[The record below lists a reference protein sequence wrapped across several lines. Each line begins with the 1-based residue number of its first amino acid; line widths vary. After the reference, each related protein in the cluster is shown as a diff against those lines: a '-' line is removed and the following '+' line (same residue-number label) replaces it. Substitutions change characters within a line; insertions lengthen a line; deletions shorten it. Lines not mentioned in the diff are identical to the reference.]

1 MQSGISLLVFIQGG
15 RRVEVSCVRKRG
27 PGQFCCVLLSAALTF
42 ALWFDGHVSDPPG
55 LACETAA
62 PMLSEPAPRAF
73 SRSMSLQSPEAA
85 SAASA
90 PSRAV
95 HCASGTGLPPPPLL
109 LRLHLCRRALKPIGA
124 GRKSSR
130 NKPKR
135 HTCTSFDFAAYL
147 CSLLNVKC
155 IMGKS
160 YLALLYDCAACSPK
174 FQYLSFDDEIQPGQ
188 SARFCLRSTKRK
200 IKGYISA
207 CNLAPLLG
215 G

>member
-1 MQSGISLLVFIQGG
+1 MSVSVFWLQSGISLLVFIQGG

-90 PSRAV
+90 PSQRGELRLWHSTSAFPPPRG
-95 HCASGTGLPPPPLL
+95 ASG
-109 LRLHLCRRALKPIGA
+109 LRPSLRVFVQLIVAPSAFGA
-124 GRKSSR
+124 PGR
-130 NKPKR
+130 
-135 HTCTSFDFAAYL
+135 C
-147 CSLLNVKC
+147 
-155 IMGKS
+155 
-160 YLALLYDCAACSPK
+160 
-174 FQYLSFDDEIQPGQ
+174 
-188 SARFCLRSTKRK
+188 
-200 IKGYISA
+200 
-207 CNLAPLLG
+207 
-215 G
+215 